1 MKTKFTSWI
10 FPLLLTAVG
19 AILVLTNYTP
29 GTILSGWDTLH
40 PEFNLPLYL
49 QRIFWG
55 VWQQHQGLGAVAAQ
69 AHASELGR
77 LWYLWI
83 PFRYGYFWLMLI
95 IGPLGVYKL
104 LGGKI
109 KGFLGGLFY
118 LLNLGTMQ
126 HFYLPLEMFATG
138 YAFLPWLFWAVYEK
152 RLVLLSF
159 LFLIS
164 APMAHTP
171 TLWLINFSALV
182 IFAFCLDKKW
192 SVKVF
197 LTGIFVN
204 SFWLL
209 PNLYF
214 IFNHAADVANSH
226 ISRQFSPKAIAVS
239 REFGNLWDIALI
251 RGYLFDWGHFD
262 FVSRQFVD
270 FFPVWKNHLS
280 NPFVLT
286 IGYGSFAAV
295 IFGVFVSLKKKIP
308 MGKAMIPVLIFSVL
322 GLLAFIDTE
331 ALRFPFTKFS
341 LLLMLAFS
349 VYFGMA
355 VDYLKKFWIVI
366 PVLLIIYMWPA
377 FNGNLICDCER
388 VKFPA
393 EYQETFDW
401 FNKQDPDTRIAPFPV
416 DSIYGWGYY
425 DWGYEG
431 AGFRWFGLPQPIL
444 DREFDR
450 WMPTNEN
457 YYKEISYAL
466 YSKNLPL
473 FESVL
478 EKYRVDWLLVDGNII
493 NPSSPKALYLDEL
506 KDLVKKSDK
515 IREVREVRKIGIYK
529 FNLKTPTKSFVSVA
543 TNLLAPVKKEEID
556 PKKIVDDSIEVKPPY
571 FLPDISHNQGYLIT
585 VTGKSSFKRRRG
597 ALFWLENLNSRR
609 ADIEERLK
617 DGVNYFVQ
625 PPMEPD
631 GLGYS
636 LHFENFE
643 VEKVTLGVVE
653 KEILEPPRMTMGQY
667 DNNFL
672 VEHPNP
678 AFYRVDVNTAKP
690 ATLILAQSFD
700 KGWLALG
707 AKNHILIDNWANGWT
722 IDPGLRIVYLFY
734 WPQLLEFAGFALL
747 TIFIIGLIIKERT
760 SSASK

>member
-1 MKTKFTSWI
+1 MKTKLTSLI

-19 AILVLTNYTP
+19 IILVLTNYTP

-40 PEFNLPLYL
+40 PEFNLGLYL

-83 PFRYGYFWLMLI
+83 PFRYGYFWISLI
-95 IGPLGVYKL
+95 LGPLGVFFFLKKL
-104 LGGKI
+104 VKPSAA
-109 KGFLGGLFY
+109 FLGGLFY

-152 RLVLLSF
+152 RLILLSF
-159 LFLIS
+159 LFLVS
-164 APMAHTP
+164 VPMAHTP
-171 TLWLINFSALV
+171 TLWFIHFAALI

-192 SVKVF
+192 AIKVF
-197 LTGIFVN
+197 LTGILVN

-209 PNLYF
+209 PSLYF
-214 IFNHAADVANSH
+214 IFTHGADVINSH
-226 ISRQFSPKAIAVS
+226 ISQQFSPKAFAVS
-239 REFGNLWDIALI
+239 KEFGNLWDIALI

-262 FVSRQFVD
+262 FVSRRFVD
-270 FFPVWKNHLS
+270 LLPVWKNHLS

-286 IGYGSFAAV
+286 IGHGSFAAV
-295 IFGVFVSLKKKIP
+295 ILGILLSLKKKIP
-308 MGKAMIPVLIFSVL
+308 AGRAMIPVLLFSAFGLL
-322 GLLAFIDTE
+322 GLVETE

-341 LLLMLAFS
+341 LLLMLSFA
-349 VYFGMA
+349 VYFSLA

-388 VKFPA
+388 VTFPP
-393 EYQETFDW
+393 EYQQTFDW

-425 DWGYEG
+425 GWGYEG

-473 FESVL
+473 FEEVL
-478 EKYRVDWLLVDGNII
+478 EKYRVNWLLVDGNII
-493 NPSSPKALYLDEL
+493 NSSSPKALYLDEL
-506 KDLVKKSDK
+506 ADLVRKSEIVRPDRQFGK
-515 IREVREVRKIGIYK
+515 IKIYQV
-529 FNLKTPTKSFVSVA
+529 NLKVPTKSFVSVQGA
-543 TNLLAPVKKEEID
+543 NHDSPLLEI
-556 PKKIVDDSIEVKPPY
+556 KPPY
-571 FLPDISHNQGYLIT
+571 YLPNLSHNQGYLIT
-585 VTGKSSFKRRRG
+585 VTGKNVAGKQS
-597 ALFWLENLNSRR
+597 LFWIENLNSRR
-609 ADIEERLK
+609 ADLEERLK
-617 DGVNYFVQ
+617 DGVNYFIQ

-636 LHFENFE
+636 LHVENFE
-643 VEKVTLGVVE
+643 TEKVTMGE
-653 KEILEPPRMTMGQY
+653 IKKEILEPPRMTVGAVY
-667 DNNFL
+667 DENFI

-678 AFYRVDVNTAKP
+678 SWYRIDLNVEKP

-700 KGWLALG
+700 NGWLALG
-707 AKNHILIDNWANGWT
+707 AKNHILIDNWANGWEVG
-722 IDPGLRIVYLFY
+722 PGLRIVYLFY
-734 WPQLLEFAGFALL
+734 WPQLLEFAGFSLL
-747 TIFIIGLIIKERT
+747 TIFAFALIIKKRT